1 MDWKSFLKRV
11 LIIGVLFIPVN
22 LIFVFVSISPVS
34 YDVAFLKIIIL
45 LVGIS
50 LLAAVSIF
58 RFVYRRA
65 EKFKTIQAFATI
77 FISVIGGYLFL
88 FAGILMFLMIISLIS
103 IMK

>member
-1 MDWKSFLKRV
+1 MNWKSFFKRV

-34 YDVAFLKIIIL
+34 YDVNFLKDIIL

-50 LLAAVSIF
+50 LLAVVSIF

-65 EKFKTIQAFATI
+65 EKFKTIQALATI
-77 FISVIGGYLFL
+77 FLSIIGGYLFL
-88 FAGILMFLMIISLIS
+88 FAGILIFVMIISLIS
-103 IMK
+103 MMK